1 MQLRLFRSLS
11 CSKLAIGLEGALP
24 QGVRHLERVKGLAH
38 AYVEFAIVHDSAS
51 FSSFRPRDIQE

>member
-1 MQLRLFRSLS
+1 MQLRLVRSLG
-11 CSKLAIGLEGALP
+11 CGKLVIGLEGTLP